1 MLEGES
7 IFVPDFVLLDESMVI
22 LHVDIIF
29 DDYNPA
35 MTLENPQSGIPS
47 SASPYSQTSLIR

>member
-1 MLEGES
+1 LEGES
-7 IFVPDFVLLDESMVI
+7 VFVPEFVHLDESMVI

-47 SASPYSQTSLIR
+47 SASSYS

>member
-1 MLEGES
+1 MEGES
-7 IFVPDFVLLDESMVI
+7 VFVPEFVHLDQSMVI

-47 SASPYSQTSLIR
+47 SASSYS